1 MPKAGYTIKGM
12 ANLFSKIHARIKMG
26 QEAKDTVVDVGYK
39 APYAVY
45 VHENREIWPPGM
57 RLAEQPRPSGIGA
70 YWDPQGQAQPKFL
83 EEPTR
88 MMSDELGKQL
98 VQDVKDG
105 MKIRDAM
112 KKLGETLLAASQEL
126 VPVETGELRD
136 SGFVQIRRK

>member
-1 MPKAGYTIKGM
+1 
-12 ANLFSKIHARIKMG
+12 
-26 QEAKDTVVDVGYK
+26 
-39 APYAVY
+39 
-45 VHENREIWPPGM
+45 
-57 RLAEQPRPSGIGA
+57 
-70 YWDPQGQAQPKFL
+70 
-83 EEPTR
+83 